1 LYLAYLTHV
10 TLLYSEA
17 QSLAPGVGERKVWG
31 WFARQIE
38 DVLDQQFSNSA
49 GQHFSSRFC

>member
-38 DVLDQQFSNSA
+38 DVLDPQFSNSA
-49 GQHFSSRFC
+49 FQLSFLLNC